1 MKKTVLMS
9 AAKKARIAL
18 AVMAVCGMS
27 FVGAQEAFAA
37 DATEHPVK
45 TDANNNIVCGTGAK
59 AEKATGSTV
68 DPVNDIVIGVNA
80 IANDKN
86 SIAIGTGANAKAENS
101 VAIGYG
107 SVADAA
113 NTISF
118 GSAFDDSKNK
128 RLVNLA
134 AGTSNNDAATYGQVI
149 TNVKQNGNKL
159 EFYTGTNTTT
169 AAMGVELNHPIN
181 FDGYNFVG
189 GTGAKVES
197 DSSVWGSTNDNIVI
211 GRYAKALKG
220 YHGGYNCESN
230 PQDNIIIGNSAQA
243 KGVRNIVMG
252 TQATTEG
259 TYGVVLGYKAQSK
272 GEGIAIGAAANAT
285 YGVAI
290 RGTAEGSGAI
300 SISDFSQAKGLQ
312 AIAIGYSAKATG
324 SNALALGMK
333 SEASEKSA
341 IAIGYYSQAS
351 KESSMAIGNSA
362 KASGERSTAI
372 RGTASGEASYALGGT
387 ASGYYSTTVG
397 GTASGSYSTAVGGTA
412 SGDYSTSIRGEA
424 SGEYSFAI
432 GGTASKKYSVSIG
445 KGSIAENENVVSVG
459 SGIEDA
465 LAGWR
470 KPPAYRR
477 IVNMADGT
485 NIHDAATYGQI
496 IKKDTYTIS
505 LDNTGSG
512 QAVLKTN
519 ADKEGPTIKV
529 DASALETQIT
539 KNASDI
545 TAVDGKVGTLGADG
559 TYIKQAKNVSEN
571 LVALDNQVKRNTD
584 DISIANSTIYNVSSK
599 IGTKYDGNY
608 IGATNTIGSDLVAL
622 DKQVK
627 VNEDAITAVD
637 NKIGSLSTD
646 GTYIKKT
653 KNVSENLVELDKQVN
668 TNTTAIADK
677 ADKNLSNISAAGKD
691 VIINLAGNK
700 AGEVLD
706 VKLGA
711 ITSTHYVNAG
721 NTVNANISA
730 LDTQVKANADD
741 IIAANT
747 KITNVDNKIGSLSAD
762 GNYIKKDDNV
772 SKNLVALD
780 NQVNTNTTAIADK
793 ADKNLSN
800 ITAAGK
806 DVIKNLAG
814 NKAGE
819 VLDDKLGTISSTNY
833 VSASGKVNENISAL
847 DTQVKANADDI
858 IAANTKITNVD
869 NKVGSLSADGKYIKQ
884 AKNVSENL
892 VELDNQVNANAT
904 ALTTKANVDLSNISA
919 AGETKIKDL
928 AGNKAG
934 EVLDDKLGTISSTNY
949 VSASGK
955 VNENISALDTQVK
968 ANADDIIAANTKITN
983 VDNKIGSLSADGNY
997 IKKDDNVSKNLVAL
1011 DNQVNTNTTAI
1022 ADKADKNLSNI
1033 TAAGKDVIINLAGS
1047 KAGEVLDVKLGTISS
1062 MHYVSTGNTVNAN
1075 ISALDTQL
1083 NKVDNKIG
1091 TMADGNYIVAG
1102 NTVAGNLSALDNQLK
1117 ANTDAIADKADKNL
1131 SNITDAGKNVIKDLA
1146 NEKAGEVVADKLG
1159 TITSNNYVSA
1169 GNTVNANISKLD
1181 EQVKANADAINT
1193 KADKDLS
1200 NITDAGKN
1208 VIKDLAG
1215 NKAGE
1220 VVDAKLG
1227 DITSEN
1233 YVKKDDTVN
1242 ANISALDK
1250 QMKANTDNIGDTGKL
1265 TAAGL
1270 GSNLSDAVVKV
1281 NDKVG
1286 TADEL
1291 KALKDAGLGDN
1302 LAQATAAVNKKA
1314 DKNADD
1320 IKTVN
1325 GRVDEL
1331 GGRVDTLGGAVSKL
1345 DTKVNKVGA
1354 GAAAL
1359 AALHPMDFDSDNKLT
1374 FAAGVGSYHGA
1385 SAAAIGA
1392 FYRPSEQVMFS
1403 ISGNMGNGENMVNAG
1418 VSFAL
1423 DRPSKTPTTKAALV
1437 KTVAAQNEQIA
1448 ALSETVAEQNEKIAR
1463 LEAMVEKLAAKQN
1476 A

>member
-18 AVMAVCGMS
+18 AVMAVFGMS
-27 FVGAQEAFAA
+27 FVGAQSAFAA
-37 DATEHPVK
+37 DSATEHPVK
-45 TDANNNIVCGTGAK
+45 IDVKNNIVCGTGAK
-59 AEKATGSTV
+59 VEKATGSTF
-68 DPVNDIVIGVNA
+68 DPANDIVIGVNA

-113 NTISF
+113 DTISF
-118 GSAFDDSKNK
+118 GSAANYLRNK

-134 AGTSNNDAATYGQVI
+134 AGKDNNDAATYGQVI
-149 TNVKQNGNKL
+149 TSVKQNGNKL
-159 EFYTGTNTTT
+159 EFYTGTNTTN
-169 AAMGVELNHPIN
+169 AAMDVELYHPVKFEGSNLI
-181 FDGYNFVG
+181 G
-189 GTGAKVES
+189 GSGAKIET
-197 DSSVWGSTNDNIVI
+197 DSSAWHGATDNIVM
-211 GRYAKALKG
+211 GTNAKAS
-220 YHGGYNCESN
+220 YGYNSDYIHDFN
-230 PQDNIIIGNSAQA
+230 PQYNVVIGASAQA

-252 TQATTEG
+252 KEAVADGTDGIVFGYSASAEG
-259 TYGVVLGYKAQSK
+259 A
-272 GEGIAIGAAANAT
+272 GIAIGRLSKT
-285 YGVAI
+285 SGGVAI
-290 RGTAEGSGAI
+290 GQGAKNAGTAAIGNSSETNGLGAI
-300 SISDFSQAKGLQ
+300 AFGMSAKAIDHYTIAMGYSSEASKKNALGFGNDAKATAEDSIAMGYSSEASKEK
-312 AIAIGYSAKATG
+312 AVAIGWYAKATG
-324 SNALALGMK
+324 VNSIAIIG
-333 SEASEKSA
+333 EANGEKS
-341 IAIGYYSQAS
+341 I
-351 KESSMAIGNSA
+351 
-362 KASGERSTAI
+362 
-372 RGTASGEASYALGGT
+372 
-387 ASGYYSTTVG
+387 
-397 GTASGSYSTAVGGTA
+397 
-412 SGDYSTSIRGEA
+412 
-424 SGEYSFAI
+424 AI
-432 GGTASKKYSVSIG
+432 GGTAAEAYSYAIGGKANAKYSVSIG
-445 KGSIAENENVVSVG
+445 EGSVATDHSTVSVG
-459 SGIEDA
+459 SGVDNPYGGIYRA
-465 LAGWR
+465 PG
-470 KPPAYRR
+470 YRR
-477 IVNMADGT
+477 IVNMADGIK
-485 NIHDAATYGQI
+485 NHDAATYGQI
-496 IKKDTYTIS
+496 LKKDNYTIS
-505 LDNTGSG
+505 LDSTGTG

-519 ADKEGPTIKV
+519 ADNDGPTIKV
-529 DASALETQIT
+529 DASALSNKIT
-539 KNASDI
+539 ENTDKI
-545 TAVDGKVGTLGADG
+545 TAVDTKIGSLSADGKYIKQAKNVSENLGALDTQVKVNADAIGTLTNLTTTEKTNLVGAVNEVKGAADAAQTKANDAFTQANTNKASIGTLSSLTTTEKTNLVGAVNEVKGAADAAQTKANDAFTQANTNKASIGTLTNLTTTEKGNLVGAVNEVKGTADAALAQANTNKTNIGTLGADG

-571 LVALDNQVKRNTD
+571 LVALDNQVN
-584 DISIANSTIYNVSSK
+584 ANATAITTKANLDLSNINAAGETKIKDLAKTEAGTVLTGELGTITSTNYVS
-599 IGTKYDGNY
+599 
-608 IGATNTIGSDLVAL
+608 GSG
-622 DKQVK
+622 K
-627 VNEDAITAVD
+627 VNE
-637 NKIGSLSTD
+637 
-646 GTYIKKT
+646 
-653 KNVSENLVELDKQVN
+653 
-668 TNTTAIADK
+668 
-677 ADKNLSNISAAGKD
+677 NISK
-691 VIINLAGNK
+691 
-700 AGEVLD
+700 
-706 VKLGA
+706 
-711 ITSTHYVNAG
+711 
-721 NTVNANISA
+721 

-762 GNYIKKDDNV
+762 GTYIKKANNV
-772 SKNLVALD
+772 SANLVELD
-780 NQVNTNTTAIADK
+780 KQVNTNTTAIADK
-793 ADKNLSN
+793 AYKNLSN

-806 DVIKNLAG
+806 DVIINLAG
-814 NKAGE
+814 SKAGD
-819 VLDDKLGTISSTNY
+819 V
-833 VSASGKVNENISAL
+833 
-847 DTQVKANADDI
+847 
-858 IAANTKITNVD
+858 VD
-869 NKVGSLSADGKYIKQ
+869 G
-884 AKNVSENL
+884 
-892 VELDNQVNANAT
+892 
-904 ALTTKANVDLSNISA
+904 
-919 AGETKIKDL
+919 
-928 AGNKAG
+928 
-934 EVLDDKLGTISSTNY
+934 KLGTISSTNY

-1033 TAAGKDVIINLAGS
+1033 TAAGKDVIKNLAGN
-1047 KAGEVLDVKLGTISS
+1047 KAGEVLDDKLGTISS

-1227 DITSEN
+1227 DITSNN
-1233 YVKKDDTVN
+1233 YVNAGNTVN

-1250 QMKANTDNIGDTGKL
+1250 QMKVNTDNIGDTSKL
-1265 TAAGL
+1265 TTAGL

-1286 TADEL
+1286 DTSKLSTANLGNNLSDAVV
-1291 KALKDAGLGDN
+1291 KVDDKTKQNAKDIE
-1302 LAQATAAVNKKA
+1302 K
-1314 DKNADD
+1314 
-1320 IKTVN
+1320 VN

-1345 DTKVNKVGA
+1345 DSRVNKVGA

-1359 AALHPMDFDSDNKLT
+1359 AALHPMEFDSDNKLS
-1374 FAAGVGSYHGA
+1374 FAAGVGNYRGTN
-1385 SAAAIGA
+1385 AAAIGA

-1437 KTVAAQNEQIA
+1437 KTVVAQNEQIA
-1448 ALSETVAEQNEKIAR
+1448 ALNETVAEQSREIAE
-1463 LEAMVEKLAAKQN
+1463 LKAMVQQLAAKQN